1 MFTPATLELVR
12 IARSGTGG
20 CPYGYP
26 WDPRP
31 VAAIGDDVAMAE
43 RVTGLRSRGNDGRA
57 PSHAGSVDVDHV
69 NPVAERILELQRL
82 IGNRNVVQLL
92 QVQRQDEGDA
102 VATLPGPRPLVND
115 PLSGTTSGDLT
126 PPTPRPLLRRGD
138 QGPTVEELQFRL
150 NEDGADPPL
159 AVDGD
164 FRGATDTAVRA
175 FQGRHGCKV
184 DGLVGPQTWGLLDEL
199 DRADIVGPHD
209 VMEDTHS
216 VTTDEAAAVAE
227 QMVTT
232 PPAPGTMTDAGDGG
246 AFEQEVFAAL
256 DELYAFRLSIV
267 ETPTTSMTE
276 AEEIARVAQRLIDD
290 FYSDA
295 IVMASRPP
303 DLDERHAGSFQM
315 PIADASTRQVDPLF
329 ALEWVKQ
336 DVEFAREEDGAPSPA
351 PGEVSADHEV
361 DTRRPVDRAEV
372 NRVSDKYLQAGRLN
386 TVVSMIQA
394 YPAEASSGTIF
405 VQLGDPSFVG
415 RQGRW
420 DLLSGFMHEYLHL
433 VAHPGYNDAAETMGG
448 GARRV
453 LVEGFCDYF
462 REQAWNAL
470 APRFSTDDDLRR
482 RVEGAAFFTAD
493 PDESAIVPHST
504 YEEIENARAIV
515 SDLDR
520 VDPDAGPIPLGS
532 AGGEA
537 NARAAYFMGHVEL
550 LGIGPTTSGDQPAGA
565 AGTWTPDDAADDDI
579 YIVAAGGETLQQ
591 VRDRSG
597 GTSITNSDGFGFV
610 DPTHRFTE
618 GERLTV
624 PGVRYLR
631 ATTDD
636 TRGQVAGQNGISQ
649 EALERANRMPP
660 GPPNT
665 PIARGTRLLIPV
677 H

>member
-1 MFTPATLELVR
+1 
-12 IARSGTGG
+12 
-20 CPYGYP
+20 
-26 WDPRP
+26 
-31 VAAIGDDVAMAE
+31 MAE
-43 RVTGLRSRGNDGRA
+43 LAERERSRGTDSRVEPA
-57 PSHAGSVDVDHV
+57 PSAGDIG
-69 NPVAERILELQRL
+69 NPMAGRIIGLQRL
-82 IGNRNVVQLL
+82 IGNRNVAQLL
-92 QVQRQDEGDA
+92 QLQRQADGGG
-102 VATLPGPRPLVND
+102 VATLPRPRPLVND

-126 PPTPRPLLRRGD
+126 PPTARPLLRRGD
-138 QGPTVEELQFRL
+138 EGPTVEELQIRL

-159 AVDGD
+159 VVDAD
-164 FRGATDTAVRA
+164 FGGGTDTAVRA

-184 DGLVGPQTWGLLDEL
+184 DGIVGPQTWGLLDEL
-199 DRADIVGPHD
+199 DRADITGPHD
-209 VMEDTHS
+209 VMEGTHS
-216 VTTDEAAAVAE
+216 VTTEEAAAVAG

-232 PPAPGTMTDAGDGG
+232 PPAPGGMTDAGNNG

-256 DELYAFRLSIV
+256 DEFYAFRLSIV
-267 ETPTTSMTE
+267 GTPTTSMTE

-303 DLDERHAGSFQM
+303 ALNEYHPGSFQM
-315 PIADASTRQVDPLF
+315 PIADASTRQVDPAF
-329 ALEWVKQ
+329 ALEWVKL
-336 DVEFAREEDGAPSPA
+336 DVEFARDEEGAPSPA
-351 PGEVSADHEV
+351 PGEVSEAHEV
-361 DTRRPVDRAEV
+361 DTRRPGDRAEV
-372 NRVSDKYLQAGRLN
+372 NRVADKYLQTGRLN
-386 TVVSMIQA
+386 TVVRMIQA

-405 VQLGDPSFVG
+405 VQLGDPSFEG

-433 VAHPGYNDAAETMGG
+433 AAHPGYNEAAEAMGG

-470 APRFSTDDDLRR
+470 RPRFSTDDDLRR

-504 YEEIENARAIV
+504 YEEIANARLIV
-515 SDLDR
+515 SGLDR
-520 VDPDAGPIPLGS
+520 PEADAGPIPLGS

-550 LGIGPTTSGDQPAGA
+550 LGIGPTTTGDQPAGA

-579 YIVAAGGETLQQ
+579 YIVAPGGETVQE

-597 GTSITNSDGFGFV
+597 STSITDSAGFGFV
-610 DPTHRFTE
+610 DPTHRFAA

-649 EALERANRMPP
+649 DVLERANRLPP